1 MRWPLVSRALYEELG
16 VKYREAVRMDNAS
29 WWAMRDELAVER
41 HRYDDLLGKYHELA
55 NPASATP
62 PPAPQAPH
70 QERSLTAE
78 IIRQQAKGDPRLAAY
93 LKGFAKQ
100 LKDDGKDDEEIAM
113 ELTQWYS
120 TEGLLS

>member
-1 MRWPLVSRALYEELG
+1 MPFGWVRESELRDALTIANAANTQVGQLMALMREQQLML
-16 VKYREAVRMDNAS
+16 M
-29 WWAMRDELAVER
+29 ELAR
-41 HRYDDLLGKYHELA
+41 
-55 NPASATP
+55 PAQPTP
-62 PPAPQAPH
+62 VPTPVPRAPH
-70 QERSLTAE
+70 ERSLSAE

>member
-1 MRWPLVSRALYEELG
+1 MRWPWASHQTLVEMIHAFGEQQSKRAAGQDAKYEAL
-16 VKYREAVRMDNAS
+16 
-29 WWAMRDELAVER
+29 LA
-41 HRYDDLLGKYHELA
+41 KYHELA
-55 NPASATP
+55 MPKTAD
-62 PPAPQAPH
+62 APSSPQQPH
-70 QERSLTAE
+70 VPQERSLTAE

-100 LKDDGKDDEEIAM
+100 LKDDGADEETIAM

>member
-1 MRWPLVSRALYEELG
+1 MPFGWVRETE
-16 VKYREAVRMDNAS
+16 YREALTIASAANAQVGQLM
-29 WWAMRDELAVER
+29 ALMREQQVMLMELAR
-41 HRYDDLLGKYHELA
+41 
-55 NPASATP
+55 PAQPVVP
-62 PPAPQAPH
+62 PPQPSHAP

-100 LKDDGKDDEEIAM
+100 LKDGGADDEEIAM

>member
-1 MRWPLVSRALYEELG
+1 MPFGWVRESE
-16 VKYREAVRMDNAS
+16 YREALTIATAANAQVGQLM
-29 WWAMRDELAVER
+29 ALMREQQVMLMELARPNQPVT
-41 HRYDDLLGKYHELA
+41 
-55 NPASATP
+55 PASP
-62 PPAPQAPH
+62 PPAP

-100 LKDDGKDDEEIAM
+100 LKDDGADDEEIAM